1 MNEERINNMSPQ
13 ELIELYNKINEFII
27 YLESSIIEEE
37 EEVKDEWVHKWNG

>member
-13 ELIELYNKINEFII
+13 ELIELYDKINEFII

-37 EEVKDEWVHKWNG
+37 EEVKDE

>member
-37 EEVKDEWVHKWNG
+37 EEVKDE

>member
-1 MNEERINNMSPQ
+1 MNDERINNLTPQ

-37 EEVKDEWVHKWNG
+37 EEEKKDE

>member
-13 ELIELYNKINEFII
+13 ELIELYDKINEFII

-37 EEVKDEWVHKWNG
+37 EEEKDE